1 LEINL
6 LKVADFYVSVI
17 PFSRALSEFLR
28 AQTSKFEMPVIE

>member
-6 LKVADFYVSVI
+6 LKVADFYLSTKL
-17 PFSRALSEFLR
+17 FSRALNEFLR